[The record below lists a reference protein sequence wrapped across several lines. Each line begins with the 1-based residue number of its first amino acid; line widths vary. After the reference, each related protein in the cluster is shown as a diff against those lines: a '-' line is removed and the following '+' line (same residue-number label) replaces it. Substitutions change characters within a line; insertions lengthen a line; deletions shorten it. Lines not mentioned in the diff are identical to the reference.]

1 MNKMLLPILA
11 LLLSACATPE
21 PRCPMIANEGRY
33 CLQPLS
39 AIAPFSAQQ
48 KIEMQFKARNETML
62 ALIEVDS
69 DALRFA
75 ALSPF
80 GQKLMQVQCTDT
92 HIEAPLWPDDRLDP
106 ALFCA
111 MLQLSLWPDDS
122 VRAGLQAPLQMESGV
137 HTRRIDSRDEF
148 YEFFTSPKVAEGQ
161 PTPIHAGFA
170 LTHFSGEVELEKQI
184 KDDLSVTVRCIP
196 LEHGEP
202 GTCPFTGKPSSQR
215 VVWAKAY

>member
-1 MNKMLLPILA
+1 MNKILLPVLA
-11 LLLSACATPE
+11 LLLAGCAAPA

-48 KIEMQFKARNETML
+48 KIELQFKARNETML

-122 VRAGLQAPLQMESGV
+122 VRAGLQAPLQMESGA
-137 HTRRIDSRDEF
+137 HTRRVDGPESTIFQLR
-148 YEFFTSPKVAEGQ
+148 YQGAQ
-161 PTPIHAGFA
+161 PPYRHIELDMNDPA
-170 LTHFSGEVELEKQI
+170 LHLNIETLQGPAAQ
-184 KDDLSVTVRCIP
+184 
-196 LEHGEP
+196 
-202 GTCPFTGKPSSQR
+202 
-215 VVWAKAY
+215 